1 MANYT
6 GLHVMLCPIFFRRG
20 NFMKKEFLI
29 FDKNVDHD
37 IVVAQVSR
45 KPLNNSSSSAAGKE
59 FYTVRVG
66 PTLDR
71 LLVLA

>member
-1 MANYT
+1 
-6 GLHVMLCPIFFRRG
+6 
-20 NFMKKEFLI
+20 MKKEFLI

-71 LLVLA
+71 LLVLAVCLVAESLTEHDNIPDRPW